1 MANSIYDILPY
12 SPNEEYD
19 TNRIV
24 MVTQPF
30 SQTGLG
36 LPKSIKYY
44 YALKKSTG
52 SNPETDNLPN
62 YGSSDWGGYKNINDE
77 AVPQFL
83 WTPSYNLSVN
93 HSPRV
98 NSVVFGNGYEQ
109 RTPDGIYTGLIKM
122 DVTLDLRNQAESSA
136 ILHFLRARKA
146 AESFVIKNLPPIYA
160 DGIHKKRFVCPNFNS
175 NFTFHDNYSIKTSFV
190 ETNN

>member
-1 MANSIYDILPY
+1 MANSIYRVPIHRTGY
-12 SPNEEYD
+12 SYNKND
-19 TNRIV
+19 IV
-24 MVTQPF
+24 MVRENIGT
-30 SQTGLG
+30 SNI
-36 LPKSIKYY
+36 PKKIKYY
-44 YALKKSTG
+44 YALKDMG
-52 SNPETDNLPN
+52 GGVAITDTTK
-62 YGSSDWGGYKNINDE
+62 WGGYTTINDE
-77 AVPQFL
+77 SVPQFL
-83 WTPSYNLSVN
+83 WTPSYNLSIN

-136 ILHFLRARKA
+136 ILHFLKVRKA
-146 AESFVIKNLPPIYA
+146 AESFTVKNLPPIYA

>member
-1 MANSIYDILPY
+1 MANSIYNVPLHREG
-12 SPNEEYD
+12 SAYD
-19 TNRIV
+19 KNDIV
-24 MVTQPF
+24 MV
-30 SQTGLG
+30 SENIGGSNIAKKL
-36 LPKSIKYY
+36 KYY
-44 YALKKSTG
+44 YALKNMIAG
-52 SNPETDNLPN
+52 VAITDTTN
-62 YGSSDWGGYKNINDE
+62 WGGYTTIND
-77 AVPQFL
+77 ASVPQFL

-136 ILHFLRARKA
+136 MLHFLKVRKA
-146 AESFVIKNLPPIYA
+146 AESFTVKNLPPIYA
-160 DGIHKKRFVCPNFNS
+160 DGTYKKRFVCPNFNS
-175 NFTFHDNYSIKTSFV
+175 NFTFHDNYSIKTSFI

>member
-1 MANSIYDILPY
+1 MANSIYDILAY
-12 SPNEEYD
+12 KAGEEYD
-19 TNRIV
+19 KNRMV
-24 MVTQPF
+24 MVTKPF
-30 SQTGLG
+30 GQIGLG
-36 LPKSIKYY
+36 IPKSIKYY

-52 SNPETDNLPN
+52 NNPEIDNQPN
-62 YGSSDWGGYKNINDE
+62 YGSPYWGGYKNINNE

-83 WTPSYNLSVN
+83 WTPSYNLSVT

-122 DVTLDLRNQAESSA
+122 DVTLDLRNQAESAA

-160 DGIHKKRFVCPNFNS
+160 DGGHKKRFVCPNFSS
-175 NFTFHDNYSIKTSFV
+175 NFTFYDNYSIKTSFV

>member
-1 MANSIYDILPY
+1 MANSIYNIPPHNGNAAYSINDIVVVRQDITLL
-12 SPNEEYD
+12 
-19 TNRIV
+19 V
-24 MVTQPF
+24 
-30 SQTGLG
+30 
-36 LPKSIKYY
+36 PKSLKYY
-44 YALKKSTG
+44 YALKTVPATG
-52 SNPETDNLPN
+52 GDGISITSLEYL
-62 YGSSDWGGYKNINDE
+62 GGYTTINK
-77 AVPQFL
+77 ASVPQFL

-136 ILHFLRARKA
+136 MLHFLRVRKA
-146 AESFVIKNLPPIYA
+146 AESFTVKNLPPIYA
-160 DGIHKKRFVCPNFNS
+160 DGGYKKRFVCPNFNS